1 MLSQEIPQNPR
12 ILNESLLF
20 WTSWKHFTTSGKQ
33 NTALLSLGALATFRG
48 SCTFAPIVRLAAVPM
63 TKSFPVPTISQG
75 GKRAPSDARDTARK
89 LKSVYHPELT
99 RLSFPLQ
106 NARQALSVKEA
117 RFQCRSILTSIH
129 SGGCPDPTKKER
141 HLCLRRTQELVLRVL
156 LFGVTGCLTSFP
168 LLHILLAFESTHGS
182 WASLLREKGKCRNWT
197 LSPHYHQL

>member
-1 MLSQEIPQNPR
+1 M
-12 ILNESLLF
+12 
-20 WTSWKHFTTSGKQ
+20 
-33 NTALLSLGALATFRG
+33 TFRG
-48 SCTFAPIVRLAAVPM
+48 SRTFVPIVRLAAVPM

-99 RLSFPLQ
+99 RLSFPSLQ
-106 NARQALSVKEA
+106 NARQALSMKEA
-117 RFQCRSILTSIH
+117 SFQCLSILMSIH
-129 SGGCPDPTKKER
+129 GGGCPDPTKKER

-182 WASLLREKGKCRNWT
+182 
-197 LSPHYHQL
+197 